1 MRKKR
6 GDVCTV
12 DTYYNGIRLI
22 DKVELVDDIKAW
34 QESVLVYSPY
44 MRSNI
49 LVRIKDLKQDFATDA
64 IIEKLQL
71 AHKERRKK
79 VRL

>member
-1 MRKKR
+1 
-6 GDVCTV
+6 
-12 DTYYNGIRLI
+12 
-22 DKVELVDDIKAW
+22 
-34 QESVLVYSPY
+34 
-44 MRSNI
+44 MRSKLEKKSTPEKTDAKELNI
-49 LVRIKDLKQDFATDA
+49 MLPEELIKRIYLLCDERGMTIQDFVADA

>member
-1 MRKKR
+1 MRKKLEKKPPPEKPEAKELSVMLPEELIKRIYLFCDER
-6 GDVCTV
+6 GLS
-12 DTYYNGIRLI
+12 I
-22 DKVELVDDIKAW
+22 
-34 QESVLVYSPY
+34 
-44 MRSNI
+44 
-49 LVRIKDLKQDFATDA
+49 QDFVTDA

>member
-1 MRKKR
+1 MKKKPKPETAKTKPINIMLPEELMERIQALCDER
-6 GDVCTV
+6 GMT
-12 DTYYNGIRLI
+12 I
-22 DKVELVDDIKAW
+22 
-34 QESVLVYSPY
+34 
-44 MRSNI
+44 
-49 LVRIKDLKQDFATDA
+49 QDFATDA

>member
-22 DKVELVDDIKAW
+22 DKVELVDDIDAW

-49 LVRIKDLKQDFATDA
+49 LVRIKDLKEEDDYSGFCD
-64 IIEKLQL
+64 
-71 AHKERRKK
+71 
-79 VRL
+79 

>member
-1 MRKKR
+1 MEKKP
-6 GDVCTV
+6 TPENT
-12 DTYYNGIRLI
+12 DTKELNIMLPEELI
-22 DKVELVDDIKAW
+22 K
-34 QESVLVYSPY
+34 
-44 MRSNI
+44 
-49 LVRIKDLKQDFATDA
+49 RIYLFCDEREMTIQDFVTDA

>member
-1 MRKKR
+1 MERIQALCDER
-6 GDVCTV
+6 GMT
-12 DTYYNGIRLI
+12 I
-22 DKVELVDDIKAW
+22 
-34 QESVLVYSPY
+34 
-44 MRSNI
+44 
-49 LVRIKDLKQDFATDA
+49 QDFVTDA

>member
-1 MRKKR
+1 MEKKS
-6 GDVCTV
+6 TPENT
-12 DTYYNGIRLI
+12 DTKELNIMLPEELI
-22 DKVELVDDIKAW
+22 K
-34 QESVLVYSPY
+34 
-44 MRSNI
+44 
-49 LVRIKDLKQDFATDA
+49 RIYLFCDEREMTIQDFVTDA

>member
-1 MRKKR
+1 MEKKPNPEKA
-6 GDVCTV
+6 
-12 DTYYNGIRLI
+12 DTKELNIMLPEELI
-22 DKVELVDDIKAW
+22 K
-34 QESVLVYSPY
+34 
-44 MRSNI
+44 
-49 LVRIKDLKQDFATDA
+49 RIYLFCDEREMTIQDFVTDA

>member
-1 MRKKR
+1 
-6 GDVCTV
+6 
-12 DTYYNGIRLI
+12 
-22 DKVELVDDIKAW
+22 
-34 QESVLVYSPY
+34 
-44 MRSNI
+44 MRSKLEKKPIPEKAESKELNI
-49 LVRIKDLKQDFATDA
+49 MLPEELIKRIYLFCDERDMTVQDFVTDA

>member
-1 MRKKR
+1 MEKKS
-6 GDVCTV
+6 TPEKT
-12 DTYYNGIRLI
+12 DTKELNIMLPEELI
-22 DKVELVDDIKAW
+22 K
-34 QESVLVYSPY
+34 
-44 MRSNI
+44 
-49 LVRIKDLKQDFATDA
+49 RIYLFCDEREMTIQDFVTDA

>member
-1 MRKKR
+1 MENKPTPEKTETKELNIMLPEELIKR
-6 GDVCTV
+6 IYLLCDERGMT
-12 DTYYNGIRLI
+12 I
-22 DKVELVDDIKAW
+22 
-34 QESVLVYSPY
+34 
-44 MRSNI
+44 
-49 LVRIKDLKQDFATDA
+49 QDFVTDA

>member
-1 MRKKR
+1 MEKKPSPEKTDAKELNIMLSEELLERVQTFCDER
-6 GDVCTV
+6 GMT
-12 DTYYNGIRLI
+12 I
-22 DKVELVDDIKAW
+22 
-34 QESVLVYSPY
+34 
-44 MRSNI
+44 
-49 LVRIKDLKQDFATDA
+49 QDFATDA

>member
-22 DKVELVDDIKAW
+22 DKVELVDDIDAW
-34 QESVLVYSPY
+34 QKSALVYSPY

-49 LVRIKDLKQDFATDA
+49 LVRIKDLKEEEDSGFCN
-64 IIEKLQL
+64 
-71 AHKERRKK
+71 
-79 VRL
+79 